1 MTIVTINYA
10 DQDVEV
16 IAGADAWTTS
26 ISTNRRFNGQ
36 RYNATRANQ
45 DEIRW
50 NRYFPKSGTYR
61 VKVVHLTDAASG
73 ITKLGINGVNGTK
86 NTTNILNDDDWYSG
100 SQIQNVESF
109 ATVEI
114 ARGFNYINHL
124 TNSKNGSS
132 SNYYIYY
139 EFVEFTL
146 INEHPVLGEAT
157 ASPRNGMELL
167 TTKQGTG
174 AGSPLT
180 TDTFTAK
187 KYLWIQM
194 YIDSSSSCEFR
205 VGTGGTIST
214 SGYALNTAS
223 NGGTNETKINQV
235 HLNTPTSK
243 GFINMF
249 IVNNSAN
256 EKLFIYHLIDESTA
270 GAGTS
275 PNRREYVG
283 KWVNTSGQIDVVQ
296 LYGSGVTFNANSVIK
311 VWGMD

>member
-167 TTKQGTG
+167 ASVELGAEADELSSGTI
-174 AGSPLT
+174 
-180 TDTFTAK
+180 TAK
-187 KYLWIQM
+187 KYLM
-194 YIDSSSSCEFR
+194 VEYY
-205 VGTGGTIST
+205 VKKTGTANTRWRFNNDIGSNYSARQSGNGASDGSPLINQTSIYTHADT
-214 SGYALNTAS
+214 SGNAFGN
-223 NGGTNETKINQV
+223 I
-235 HLNTPTSK
+235 
-243 GFINMF
+243 F
-249 IVNNSAN
+249 IVNSSAN
-256 EKLFIYHLIDESTA
+256 EKLGIFHEVSDNV
-270 GAGTS
+270 
-275 PNRREYVG
+275 NRREVVA
-283 KWVNTSGQIDVVQ
+283 KWSNTSSQITEID
-296 LYGSGVTFNANSVIK
+296 LLNTDTGGFSAGTTLK